1 MKKKLQRVSH
11 KKIVVIGGG
20 TGVFV
25 VLNGLKNYPSE
36 LSAIITMADDGG
48 STGLLREDFGILPPG
63 DVRRAL
69 VALSHSDNKILAR
82 LFNYRF
88 REGRG
93 LNGHS
98 FGNLFLAALE
108 RITGDFSRAIDEAG
122 KILNIRGGVIPVT
135 LNRTHLVA
143 ELENGKIIKGETNI
157 DIPKHNPELKIKK
170 IWLEPAAKINPEAK
184 KAIKEADLVVIGPG
198 DLYTSII
205 PNLLV
210 RGVKEII
217 KKSSAK
223 KLYVVNIMTK
233 YGETHGFS
241 ASDFV
246 LEIEKYLGKGVL
258 DYVLVNIERSKAKR
272 LTKYKE
278 EKAEFVEFDAKNFKN
293 FPYRVIKAKV
303 LRPTGLLRHD
313 FYKLAKTLW
322 SLV

>member
-293 FPYRVIKAKV
+293 LPYRVIKAKI
-303 LRPTGLLRHD
+303 LRSAGLLRHD